1 MEKHRQRPTS
11 SRDGLIIERPDLQT
25 LWQKYS
31 YGFFTALAWTIWL
44 YLWLPLVSLIAWLF
58 GVRVFYEHMILLGGY
73 RGFLQLL
80 TLYTMAVLFIA
91 AVLIVWA
98 LSNQLRFRGKERRE
112 PIQPA
117 TNEDVARFF
126 NISADAVAQAQRA
139 GRVVIAFDEESV
151 MPRIEEVSQPLIAG
165 GDARYPG

>member
-1 MEKHRQRPTS
+1 MEKHRQRPSS

-58 GVRVFYEHMILLGGY
+58 GVQVFYEHMILLGGY

-80 TLYTMAVLFIA
+80 TLYGSAVLFIA
-91 AVLIVWA
+91 VVLIVWA
-98 LSNQLRFRGKERRE
+98 LSNQIRFRGKERRA
-112 PIQPA
+112 PIPPA
-117 TNEDVARFF
+117 TQEETARFF
-126 NISADAVAQAQRA
+126 KISVDAVARAQAADRM
-139 GRVVIAFDEESV
+139 VIAFDETSDA
-151 MPRIEEVSQPLIAG
+151 PQLEEAPEAPM
-165 GDARYPG
+165 AEPPMR